1 MLEYRKALFLFM
13 QTPLEARRIRFGP
26 YEADLRSRELRKHGN
41 KVRLQE
47 QPFQVLAMLLE
58 RPGDLVTRDELRSRL
73 WPQDTFVDFDVG
85 LNTAI
90 KRLRDALNERAGEP
104 RYIETLP
111 RRGYRFIA
119 PVEDVVPAPPK
130 AVLSQI
136 DAVPPLEPPPAE
148 NHAERRQFLR
158 LLWVSGFAAAA
169 LLAVLLGLNVAGL
182 RKTLAR
188 WPGEPHIRS
197 IAVLPLENLTGDPSQ
212 EYFADGMT
220 DALITDLAQIQALRV
235 ISRTSVM
242 RYKGTHKPLAEIA
255 RDLNIDGVVEGSV
268 ARSGNRLRITAQ
280 LIDVAN
286 DRHLWAE
293 NYERDLQDVLELQD
307 EVARAI
313 AGQVRAKVS
322 PEEQMRLQ
330 AARPV
335 NPVAYD
341 DYLKGRFF
349 LNQWSDTGFRQ
360 AQQYFQQSID
370 LDPAY
375 ALAYLGLAETY
386 GAMTITGR
394 SPALEGS
401 LKAENLAKKAL
412 EIDDTLAE
420 AHTVLGLIKLQ
431 SRCDRSGAE
440 KEMSR
445 AMALNP
451 QSTLAL
457 DYHSYYLL
465 EIGRA
470 DEAIAEKKRVLE
482 NDPLS
487 VITNTELGL
496 YFGLAGRNNEAVE
509 QLRKALELDP
519 GYAPAYVRLGWAY
532 ANMQQYDQAVVALKK
547 AIAMEWAPGRVGEL
561 GDVYARWG
569 KRQEAQKVI
578 DELKQMSK
586 QRYVS
591 ALLIAKIYARLGE
604 NRQALQWLGKAE
616 PGGDTSTSDA
626 SFDNLRSDARFIA
639 LERRLKPNASCPAF

>member
-1 MLEYRKALFLFM
+1 ME
-13 QTPLEARRIRFGP
+13 TPVQARRIRFGP
-26 YEADLRSRELRKHGN
+26 YEVHLRSRELRKHGT
-41 KVRLQE
+41 KIRLQD
-47 QPFQVLAMLLE
+47 QPFHVLVMLLE
-58 RPGDLVTRDELRSRL
+58 RPGDLVTRDELRRRL

-90 KRLRDALNERAGEP
+90 KRLRDALNEKAGVP

-119 PVEDVVPAPPK
+119 PVEDV
-130 AVLSQI
+130 
-136 DAVPPLEPPPAE
+136 PPLVPQAVSPQVDNVRSVEPPPTQ
-148 NHAERRQFLR
+148 NHTEKRHVLGP
-158 LLWVSGFAAAA
+158 LWVSGLAVAG
-169 LLAVLLGLNVAGL
+169 LLAILLGLDVAGL
-182 RKTLAR
+182 RKGLAR
-188 WPGEPHIRS
+188 WPGGPHIRS
-197 IAVLPLENLTGDPSQ
+197 IAVLPLENLTGDSSQ

-242 RYKGTHKPLAEIA
+242 RYKGSHKPLAEIA

-293 NYERDLQDVLELQD
+293 NYERNLQDVLELQD

-313 AGQVRAKVS
+313 AGQVRAKIS

-335 NPVAYD
+335 NPGAYD

-370 LDPAY
+370 LDPGY
-375 ALAYLGLAETY
+375 APAYLGLAETY

-401 LKAENLAKKAL
+401 LKAENFAKKAL
-412 EIDDTLAE
+412 ELDETLAE

-440 KEMSR
+440 KEMNR

-470 DEAIAEKKRVLE
+470 DKAIAEKKRVLE

-496 YFGLAGRNNEAVE
+496 YFLLAGRNDEAVG
-509 QLRKALELDP
+509 QLKKTLELDP
-519 GYAPAYVRLGWAY
+519 TYAPAYTRLGWAY
-532 ANMQQYDQAVVALKK
+532 ANKQQYDRAVEEYKRAL
-547 AIAMEWAPGRVGEL
+547 AIARAPGRLGEL
-561 GDVYARWG
+561 GDIYARWG

-591 ALLIAKIYARLGE
+591 ALLIARIYARLGE
-604 NRQALQWLGKAE
+604 TNQALQWLGKAA
-616 PGGDTSTSDA
+616 PGGDLIISDHG
-626 SFDNLRSDARFIA
+626 FDNLRSDARFIA

>member
-1 MLEYRKALFLFM
+1 M
-13 QTPLEARRIRFGP
+13 QTSFQARRIRFGP
-26 YEADLRSRELRKHGN
+26 YEADLRSRELRKHGT
-41 KVRLQE
+41 KIRLQD

-90 KRLRDALNERAGEP
+90 KRLRDALNEKAGVP

-119 PVEDVVPAPPK
+119 AVEDVAPAASPPILAAGQQIPPADRTPLQPSAEEKRLVPKLWASAFAFVGLV
-130 AVLSQI
+130 AVMLGL
-136 DAVPPLEPPPAE
+136 DAGGLRQRLISWSEPP
-148 NHAERRQFLR
+148 R
-158 LLWVSGFAAAA
+158 
-169 LLAVLLGLNVAGL
+169 
-182 RKTLAR
+182 
-188 WPGEPHIRS
+188 IRS
-197 IAVLPLENLTGDPSQ
+197 VAVLPLENFTGDPAQ

-220 DALITDLAQIQALRV
+220 DALITDIAKIQSLRV

-242 RYKGTHKPLAEIA
+242 RYKETHKPLAEIA
-255 RDLNIDGVVEGSV
+255 RDLNVDGVVEGSV
-268 ARSGNRLRITAQ
+268 ARSGNRVRITAQ
-280 LIDVAN
+280 LIQVAN
-286 DRHLWAE
+286 DRHVWAE
-293 NYERDLQDVLELQD
+293 SYERDLQDVLKLQD
-307 EVARAI
+307 DVARAI
-313 AGQVRAKVS
+313 ASQVQAEAS
-322 PEEQMRLQ
+322 PTRRTQPTV
-330 AARPV
+330 ARRV
-335 NPVAYD
+335 NPQAYEA
-341 DYLKGRFF
+341 YLKGRYF
-349 LNQWSDTGFRQ
+349 LDEWSDAGFRK
-360 AQQYFQQSID
+360 AQEYFQRSIN

-394 SPALEGS
+394 SPSLEGS
-401 LKAENLAKKAL
+401 LKAENFAKKAL

-440 KEMSR
+440 KEMNR

-496 YFGLAGRNNEAVE
+496 YFLLAGRNDEAVG
-509 QLRKALELDP
+509 QLKKTLELDP
-519 GYAPAYVRLGWAY
+519 NYAPAYVRLGWAY
-532 ANMQQYDQAVVALKK
+532 ANKQQYDRAVVEYKRAL
-547 AIAMEWAPGRVGEL
+547 AIARAPDRLGEL
-561 GDVYARWG
+561 GDIYARWG
-569 KRQEAQKVI
+569 KRQAAHKVI
-578 DELKQMSK
+578 DELKQMLK

-591 ALLIAKIYARLGE
+591 ALLIARIYARLGE
-604 NRQALQWLGKAE
+604 TNQALQWLGKAE
-616 PGGDTSTSDA
+616 PGGDPIISDPG
-626 SFDNLRSDARFIA
+626 FDNLRSDARFIA